1 MAGFNGNFG
10 GFGGANMQNLM
21 RQAQKMQEDMIKAK
35 QELENT
41 EFTASVGGG
50 MVVVNAMGDKT
61 IRSINIKPQV
71 VDADDIETLEDLILV
86 AINDAKAKADEA
98 MDKAFEGVKKNLNLP
113 ENFKLPF

>member
-1 MAGFNGNFG
+1 MTGKF
-10 GFGGANMQNLM
+10 
-21 RQAQKMQEDMIKAK
+21 QATKVS
-35 QELENT
+35 L
-41 EFTASVGGG
+41 
-50 MVVVNAMGDKT
+50 DK
-61 IRSINIKPQV
+61 SV

>member
-71 VDADDIETLEDLILV
+71 VDADDIETLQDLIV
-86 AINDAKAKADEA
+86 AAVNDVLNQINEKEKETVPQI
-98 MDKAFEGVKKNLNLP
+98 M
-113 ENFKLPF
+113 